1 MIFLKILFFPFLLA
15 WSMLKMIFK
24 TLIWFL
30 KPTKAEKKEKARLRK
45 NARAR
50 ANTLIKKG
58 KHESAAEEKRKFG
71 IYK

>member
-1 MIFLKILFFPFLLA
+1 MVFLKILSFPFLLL

-24 TLIWFL
+24 IFIWFL

-50 ANTLIKKG
+50 SKTLIKKG
-58 KHESAAEEKRKFG
+58 KHESAAAEKRKFG